1 VDFDDSAAEAAFR
14 SEARAWL
21 EANAPAKGSDEDFSQ
36 GYFAVEAA
44 SPKDR
49 PALHHAHIERCQA
62 WQATLLKGGWACIT
76 WPAEFGGRGGT
87 AMEATIF
94 AEEQA
99 NFGVAND
106 VFAVAIGMV
115 GPTVIAHGSNEQK
128 TRYLDPLLRG
138 DELWCQ
144 LFSEPGAGSDLA
156 GIATRAVRDG
166 DEFVVTGQKVW
177 TSDAGTAA
185 QGILLARTDPEAAK
199 HAGITYFLV
208 DMASPGIEIR
218 PLKQMTGGAHFA
230 EVFLDEVRIPAANV
244 LGQVNRG
251 WGVAMTTLL
260 NERVFIGGNVGRLST
275 DDLVALAREHDR
287 ADDATVRQGLAH
299 AYIRAQILNYLGF
312 RVRTA
317 VGRGEA
323 PGPEAS
329 CMKLSMAKHLRQ
341 SFDLAL
347 AIQGPA
353 GMIGGDHWHQ
363 QFLGAPAIRIAGGSD
378 EIQRNVIGERA
389 LGLPG
394 DIRVDKGIPF
404 NQIPTSPTRAG
415 AA

>member
-1 VDFDDSAAEAAFR
+1 MDFDDSAAEAAFR
-14 SEARAWL
+14 TEARAWL
-21 EANAPAKGSDEDFSQ
+21 EANAPKKGSPDDFSQ

-44 SPKDR
+44 DPADR
-49 PALHHAHIERCQA
+49 PALHRAHIDRCKA
-62 WQATLLKGGWACIT
+62 WQATLLTGGWACIT

-87 AMEATIF
+87 GMEATIF
-94 AEEQA
+94 AEEQS
-99 NFGVAND
+99 NYGVAND

-115 GPTVIAHGSNEQK
+115 GPTVIAHGTDEQK
-128 TRYLDPLLRG
+128 ARYLDPLLRG

-156 GIATRAVRDG
+156 GIATKAVRDG

-177 TSDAGTAA
+177 TSDAGTAD
-185 QGILLARTDPEAAK
+185 QGILLARTDPEAPK

-208 DMASPGIEIR
+208 DMATAGIEIR
-218 PLKQMTGGAHFA
+218 PLKQMTGGTHFA

-244 LGQVNRG
+244 LGQVNGG
-251 WGVAMTTLL
+251 WSVAMTTLL
-260 NERVFIGGNVGRLST
+260 NERVFIGGSVKRFST
-275 DDLVALAREHDR
+275 EDLVDLARSHDR
-287 ADDATVRQGLAH
+287 DRDPTVRQGIASAH
-299 AYIRAQILNYLGF
+299 IRTEILTYLGY
-312 RVRTA
+312 RIRTA

-329 CMKLSMAKHLRQ
+329 CMKLSMAKHLRE

-347 AIQGPA
+347 AIQGAA
-353 GMIGGDHWHQ
+353 GVIDGDKWHQ

-394 DIRVDKGIPF
+394 DVRVDKGIPF
-404 NQIPTSPTRAG
+404 NQIPTSGSRAG
-415 AA
+415 AS